1 MTCDLEKYQL
11 LSDKTYYTCLGRV
24 SKVVGLTIESIGP
37 EAKLNDLC
45 KIYRDREQ
53 KEYVMAEVV
62 GFKDNRLLLM
72 PFDSIEGLGVGWY
85 RSKYGTSFVC
95 LWEMRFRPYSGW
107 NWTTERC
114 GGDSYR

>member
-1 MTCDLEKYQL
+1 MIYSHCVCEEKRVTCDLEKYQL

-53 KEYVMAEVV
+53 IGRAHV
-62 GFKDNRLLLM
+62 
-72 PFDSIEGLGVGWY
+72 
-85 RSKYGTSFVC
+85 
-95 LWEMRFRPYSGW
+95 
-107 NWTTERC
+107 
-114 GGDSYR
+114 

>member
-72 PFDSIEGLGVGWY
+72 PLTVLRSGCWMY
-85 RSKYGTSFVC
+85 RSKYGILVLF
-95 LWEMRFRPYSGW
+95 
-107 NWTTERC
+107 
-114 GGDSYR
+114 GGRGV

>member
-53 KEYVMAEVV
+53 KE
-62 GFKDNRLLLM
+62 
-72 PFDSIEGLGVGWY
+72 
-85 RSKYGTSFVC
+85 
-95 LWEMRFRPYSGW
+95 
-107 NWTTERC
+107 
-114 GGDSYR
+114 